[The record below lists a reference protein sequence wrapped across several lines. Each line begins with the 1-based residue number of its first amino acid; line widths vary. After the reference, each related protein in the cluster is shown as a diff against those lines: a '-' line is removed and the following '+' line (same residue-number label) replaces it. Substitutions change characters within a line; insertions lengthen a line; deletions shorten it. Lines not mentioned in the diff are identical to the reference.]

1 MVSEYKFNIFLL
13 TLPVYLNKNMTE
25 ELNLVKD
32 LAIIL
37 ISAGLFTIIS
47 KALKQP
53 LILGYIV
60 AGFIVGPH
68 LGLFGISSAESVDQ
82 WSEIGII
89 FLLFALGLEFSFK
102 KLLKVGSSALITA
115 GCVCVGMFVLGNVVG
130 HAMGWSSMEAI
141 FLGGLMSM
149 SSTTI
154 IIKAYTD
161 LGLKN
166 KTYSTLVFGTL
177 VVEDLIAV
185 VLMVLLTTIATAN
198 QFSGSEMLMGLA
210 KLLFF
215 LILWFLVGIYVIP
228 SFLKWARK
236 FLNDEIL
243 LLVAIGLCFGMV
255 TLASFAGFSSAL
267 GAFVMGSILS
277 ETLEGEHISKL
288 VVNIKDL
295 FGAIFFVSV
304 GMMVDPK
311 VIAEHWLPVL
321 VLTLV
326 TVFGM
331 TLFGTMGAL
340 VSGRGLNTAVHTGF
354 SLAQLGEFS
363 FIIAGLGVSLGVMR
377 GFIYPV
383 IIAVSVITT
392 FTTPYMIK
400 AATPVCE
407 FLYKKLPVKWLAKL
421 DPTPDSGKASAEEQS
436 EWKSLLKGYGLRV
449 VLYSVILLAI
459 FLGSKLYLDKVM
471 VRILPD
477 AAAGLRNGICLAI
490 TLAVMSPFLYGL
502 AVNGSDIKK
511 SAVHLMKEKDSNKWP
526 ILFLVFL
533 RIFIAIAFVI
543 AAVLM
548 HYSLSYWS
556 ILLIVLAGVAF
567 FMIARRSV
575 HQFTGLEERF
585 ITNLNQKEEYERRRT
600 PIASGVRTKM
610 KGHDV
615 AAENVIISPNS
626 EYAGKQLKN
635 IPFRQKYGINIAK
648 VIRGSRRIL
657 VPSPDEYIY
666 PYDEVLAIGTQEEV
680 KRFVEDMAAENL
692 AANVSYE
699 TDDFV
704 LDLFELQ
711 QGCYLDGKVLRDTN
725 MRQKGCMVVGVERD
739 GMSLMSPKPDFRFQA
754 GDFVWL
760 AGERVECEKMIL
772 ANGNPTA

>member
-1 MVSEYKFNIFLL
+1 MS
-13 TLPVYLNKNMTE
+13 E

-32 LAIIL
+32 LALIL
-37 ISAGLFTIIS
+37 IAAGLFTIIS

-68 LGLFGISSAESVDQ
+68 LGLFGITSVESVEQ

-115 GCVCVGMFVLGNVVG
+115 GCVCVGMFVTGNIVG
-130 HAMGWSSMEAI
+130 HALGWTHMEGI

-154 IIKAYTD
+154 IIKAFTD

-166 KTYSTLVFGTL
+166 KSYATLVFGTL

-198 QFSGSEMLMGLA
+198 QFAGGEMLMGLA

-215 LILWFLVGIYVIP
+215 LILWFLVGIYAIP

-236 FLNDEIL
+236 YLNDEIL

-255 TLASFAGFSSAL
+255 SLASYAGFSSAL

-277 ETLEGEHISKL
+277 ETIEGEHIGKL
-288 VVNIKDL
+288 VANIKDL

-304 GMMVDPK
+304 GMLVDPA
-311 VIAEHWLPVL
+311 VIAAHWLPIL
-321 VLTLV
+321 ILTVV
-326 TVFGM
+326 TIIGM
-331 TLFGTMGAL
+331 TIFGSLGAL

-400 AATPVCE
+400 AATPVCN
-407 FLYKKLPVKWLAKL
+407 FLYKKLPVKLLAKL
-421 DPTPDSGKASAEEQS
+421 DPTPDSGRTSAMEQS
-436 EWKSLLKGYGLRV
+436 LWKSLLRSYFLRV
-449 VLYSVILLAI
+449 LLYSVILLAI
-459 FLGSKLYLDKVM
+459 FLGSKLYLDKLLVQL
-471 VRILPD
+471 LPD
-477 AAAGLRNGICLAI
+477 AADALRNAVS
-490 TLAVMSPFLYGL
+490 LAVTLVLMAPFLYGL
-502 AVNGSDIKK
+502 AVNGHDIKHA
-511 SAVHLMKEKDSNKWP
+511 AVQLMKEKDSNKWP
-526 ILFLVFL
+526 VLALVFL

-543 AAVLM
+543 AAFLL
-548 HYSLSYWS
+548 HYQLSYWS
-556 ILLIVLAGVAF
+556 LLLIVLAGIAF
-567 FMIARRSV
+567 FIVARRSV
-575 HQFTGLEERF
+575 HQFNGLEERF
-585 ITNLNQKEEYERRRT
+585 ITNLNQKEEYERMRT
-600 PIASGVRTKM
+600 PIASGVRSKM

-615 AAENVIISPNS
+615 AAENVTISPNS
-626 EYAGKQLKN
+626 EYVGKKLKD

-648 VIRGSRRIL
+648 VIRGSKRIL
-657 VPSPDEYIY
+657 IPSPEEFIY
-666 PYDEVLAIGTQEEV
+666 PYDEVLAIGTNEEV
-680 KRFVEDMAAENL
+680 KHFVEEMNAEDDQRI
-692 AANVSYE
+692 SYE

-704 LDLFELQ
+704 LDAFELQ
-711 QGCYLDGKVLRDTN
+711 KGCYLDGKKLKDTN
-725 MRQKGCMVVGVERD
+725 MRQHGCMVVGVERN
-739 GMSLMSPKPDFRFQA
+739 GLSLMSPKPDFVFEA

-760 AGERVECEKMIL
+760 AGERVECEKMVL
-772 ANGNPTA
+772 VNGNPET

>member
-1 MVSEYKFNIFLL
+1 MS
-13 TLPVYLNKNMTE
+13 E

-32 LAIIL
+32 LALIL
-37 ISAGLFTIIS
+37 IAAGLFTIIS

-68 LGLFGISSAESVDQ
+68 LGLFGITSVESVEQ

-115 GCVCVGMFVLGNVVG
+115 GCVCVGMFVTGNIVG
-130 HAMGWSSMEAI
+130 HALGWTHMEGI

-154 IIKAYTD
+154 IIKAFTD

-166 KTYSTLVFGTL
+166 KSYATLVFGTL

-198 QFSGSEMLMGLA
+198 QFAGGEMLMGLA

-236 FLNDEIL
+236 YLNDEIL

-255 TLASFAGFSSAL
+255 SLASYAGFSSAL

-277 ETLEGEHISKL
+277 ETIEGEHIGKL
-288 VVNIKDL
+288 VANIKDL

-304 GMMVDPK
+304 GMLVDPA
-311 VIAEHWLPVL
+311 VIAAHWLPIL
-321 VLTLV
+321 ILTVV
-326 TVFGM
+326 TIIGM
-331 TLFGTMGAL
+331 TIFGSLGAL

-400 AATPVCE
+400 AATPVCN
-407 FLYKKLPVKWLAKL
+407 FLYKKMPVKLLAKL
-421 DPTPDSGKASAEEQS
+421 DPTPDSGRTSAMEQS
-436 EWKSLLKGYGLRV
+436 LWKSLLRSYFLRV
-449 VLYSVILLAI
+449 LLYSVILLAI
-459 FLGSKLYLDKVM
+459 FLGSKLYLDKLLVQL
-471 VRILPD
+471 LPD
-477 AAAGLRNGICLAI
+477 AADALRNAVS
-490 TLAVMSPFLYGL
+490 LAVTLVLMAPFLYGL
-502 AVNGSDIKK
+502 AVNGHDIKHA
-511 SAVHLMKEKDSNKWP
+511 AVQLMKEKDSNKWP
-526 ILFLVFL
+526 VLALVFL

-543 AAVLM
+543 AAFLL
-548 HYSLSYWS
+548 HYQLSYWS
-556 ILLIVLAGVAF
+556 LLLIVLAGIAF
-567 FMIARRSV
+567 FIVARRSV
-575 HQFTGLEERF
+575 HQFNGLEERF
-585 ITNLNQKEEYERRRT
+585 ITNLNQKEEYERMRT
-600 PIASGVRTKM
+600 PIASGVRSKM

-615 AAENVIISPNS
+615 AAESVTISPNS
-626 EYAGKQLKN
+626 EYAGKKLKD

-648 VIRGSRRIL
+648 VIRGSKRIL
-657 VPSPDEYIY
+657 IPSPEEFIY
-666 PYDEVLAIGTQEEV
+666 PYDEVLAIGTNEEV
-680 KRFVEDMAAENL
+680 KHFVEEMNAEDDQRI
-692 AANVSYE
+692 SYE

-704 LDLFELQ
+704 LDAFELQ
-711 QGCYLDGKVLRDTN
+711 KGCYLDGKKLKDTN
-725 MRQKGCMVVGVERD
+725 MRQHGCMVVGVERN
-739 GMSLMSPKPDFRFQA
+739 GLSLMSPKPDFVFEA

-760 AGERVECEKMIL
+760 AGERVECEKMVL
-772 ANGNPTA
+772 VNGNPEA

>member
-1 MVSEYKFNIFLL
+1 MS
-13 TLPVYLNKNMTE
+13 E

-32 LAIIL
+32 LALIL
-37 ISAGLFTIIS
+37 ISAGIFTIIS

-53 LILGYIV
+53 LILGYII

-68 LGLFGISSAESVDQ
+68 LGLFGITSKESVEQ

-89 FLLFALGLEFSFK
+89 FLLFALGLEFSFR

-115 GCVCVGMFVLGNVVG
+115 ACVCVGMFFTGNVVG
-130 HAMGWSSMEAI
+130 HAMGWNSMEAI

-154 IIKAYTD
+154 IIKAYSD

-166 KTYSTLVFGTL
+166 KAYSTLVFGTL

-198 QFSGSEMLMGLA
+198 QFAGGEMLLGLA

-228 SFLKWARK
+228 TFLRWARK
-236 FLNDEIL
+236 YLNDEIL

-255 TLASFAGFSSAL
+255 SVATYAGFSSAL
-267 GAFVMGSILS
+267 GAFVMGSILA
-277 ETLEGEHISKL
+277 ETIEGEHITKL
-288 VVNIKDL
+288 VGSIKDL

-304 GMMVDPK
+304 GMMVDPQ
-311 VIAEHWLPVL
+311 VIAAHWLPIL
-321 VLTLV
+321 ILTLV
-326 TVFGM
+326 TITGM
-331 TLFGTMGAL
+331 TIFGSLGAL

-400 AATPVCE
+400 AATPVCN
-407 FLYKKLPVKWLAKL
+407 FLYKKLPVRLLAKL
-421 DPTPDSGKASAEEQS
+421 DPSPDAGKASVEEQN
-436 EWKSLLKGYGLRV
+436 EWRTLLRNYALRV
-449 VLYSVILLAI
+449 LVYSVILTAI
-459 FLGSKLYLDKVM
+459 FLGSKFYLDPLLT
-471 VRILPD
+471 RIFPD
-477 AAAGLRNGICLAI
+477 WSPALHNAVALGI
-490 TLAVMSPFLYGL
+490 TLLVMAPFVYGL
-502 AVNGSDIKK
+502 AVNGHVIKQ
-511 SAVHLMKEKDSNKWP
+511 SALHLLHDKEGNKWP
-526 ILFLVFL
+526 ILALVFL

-556 ILLIVLAGVAF
+556 LLLIVLAGVAF
-567 FMIARRSV
+567 FIVARRSV
-575 HQFTGLEERF
+575 HQFTVLESHF
-585 ITNLNQKEEYERRRT
+585 ITNLNQKEEYERMRS
-600 PIASGVRTKM
+600 PIATGVRSKM

-615 AAENVIISPNS
+615 AAENVIIPPESP
-626 EYAGKQLKN
+626 YAGKQLKN
-635 IPFRQKYGINIAK
+635 IPIRQKYGVNIAK
-648 VIRGSRRIL
+648 VVRGSRRIL
-657 VPSPDEYIY
+657 VPSPEEYIY
-666 PYDEVLAIGTQEEV
+666 PYDEVLAIGTRDEV
-680 KRFVEDMAAENL
+680 KRFVEDMS
-692 AANVSYE
+692 NVE
-699 TDDFV
+699 TTSASLEPDDFV
-704 LDLFELQ
+704 LDAFELQ

-725 MRQKGCMVVGVERD
+725 MRQHGCMVVGIERD
-739 GMSLMSPKPDFRFQA
+739 GQSLMSPKPDFQFRA

-760 AGERVECEKMIL
+760 AGERVECEKMVL
-772 ANGNPTA
+772 ANGNPEA

>member
-1 MVSEYKFNIFLL
+1 MS
-13 TLPVYLNKNMTE
+13 E

-32 LAIIL
+32 LALIL
-37 ISAGLFTIIS
+37 IAAGLFTIIS

-68 LGLFGISSAESVDQ
+68 LGLFGITSVESVEQ

-115 GCVCVGMFVLGNVVG
+115 GCVCVGMFVTGNIVG
-130 HAMGWSSMEAI
+130 HALGWTHMEGI

-154 IIKAYTD
+154 IIKAFTD

-166 KTYSTLVFGTL
+166 KSYATLVFGTL

-198 QFSGSEMLMGLA
+198 QFAGGEMLMGLA

-236 FLNDEIL
+236 YLNDEIL

-255 TLASFAGFSSAL
+255 SLASYAGFSSAL

-277 ETLEGEHISKL
+277 ETIEGEHIGKL
-288 VVNIKDL
+288 VANIKDL

-304 GMMVDPK
+304 GMLVDPA
-311 VIAEHWLPVL
+311 VIAAHWLPIL
-321 VLTLV
+321 ILTVV
-326 TVFGM
+326 TIIGM
-331 TLFGTMGAL
+331 TIFGSLGAL

-400 AATPVCE
+400 AATPVCN
-407 FLYKKLPVKWLAKL
+407 FLYKKLPVKLLAKL
-421 DPTPDSGKASAEEQS
+421 DPTPDSGRTSAMEQS
-436 EWKSLLKGYGLRV
+436 LWKSLLRSYFLRV
-449 VLYSVILLAI
+449 LLYSVILLAI
-459 FLGSKLYLDKVM
+459 FLGSKLYLDKLLVQL
-471 VRILPD
+471 LPD
-477 AAAGLRNGICLAI
+477 AADALRNAVS
-490 TLAVMSPFLYGL
+490 LAVTLVLMAPFLYGL
-502 AVNGSDIKK
+502 AVNGHDIKHA
-511 SAVHLMKEKDSNKWP
+511 AVQLMKEKDSNKWP
-526 ILFLVFL
+526 VLALVFL

-543 AAVLM
+543 AAFLL
-548 HYSLSYWS
+548 HYQLSYWS
-556 ILLIVLAGVAF
+556 LLLIVLAGIAF
-567 FMIARRSV
+567 FIVARRSV
-575 HQFTGLEERF
+575 HQFNGLEERF
-585 ITNLNQKEEYERRRT
+585 ITNLNQKEEYERMRT
-600 PIASGVRTKM
+600 PIASGVRSKM

-615 AAENVIISPNS
+615 AAESHPH
-626 EYAGKQLKN
+626 
-635 IPFRQKYGINIAK
+635 
-648 VIRGSRRIL
+648 
-657 VPSPDEYIY
+657 
-666 PYDEVLAIGTQEEV
+666 
-680 KRFVEDMAAENL
+680 AA
-692 AANVSYE
+692 
-699 TDDFV
+699 
-704 LDLFELQ
+704 
-711 QGCYLDGKVLRDTN
+711 
-725 MRQKGCMVVGVERD
+725 
-739 GMSLMSPKPDFRFQA
+739 
-754 GDFVWL
+754 
-760 AGERVECEKMIL
+760 
-772 ANGNPTA
+772 

>member
-1 MVSEYKFNIFLL
+1 MA
-13 TLPVYLNKNMTE
+13 E

-32 LAIIL
+32 LALIL
-37 ISAGLFTIIS
+37 IAAGIFTIIS

-68 LGLFGISSAESVDQ
+68 LGLFGISSTESVEQ

-115 GCVCVGMFVLGNVVG
+115 GCVCAGMFVTGNIVG
-130 HAMGWSSMEAI
+130 HALGWSSMEAI

-154 IIKAYTD
+154 IIKAFTD

-166 KTYSTLVFGTL
+166 KAYATLVFGTL

-185 VLMVLLTTIATAN
+185 VMMVLLTTIATAN
-198 QFSGSEMLMGLA
+198 RFAGGEMLLGLA

-228 SFLKWARK
+228 SFLRWARK
-236 FLNDEIL
+236 YLNDEIL

-255 TLASFAGFSSAL
+255 SLASYAGFSSAL

-277 ETLEGEHISKL
+277 ETIEGEHISKL

-304 GMMVDPK
+304 GMMVDPA
-311 VIAEHWLPVL
+311 VIGAHWLPIL
-321 VLTLV
+321 ILTVV
-326 TVFGM
+326 TIVGM
-331 TLFGTMGAL
+331 TIFGSLGAL
-340 VSGRGLNTAVHTGF
+340 ISGRGLNTAVHTGF

-400 AATPVCE
+400 AATPVCN
-407 FLYKKLPVKWLAKL
+407 FLYKKLPVKLLAKL
-421 DPTPDSGKASAEEQS
+421 DPSPDSARTSVEEQS
-436 EWKSLLKGYGLRV
+436 EWKALLKSYTLRV
-449 VLYSVILLAI
+449 LLYSVILLAI
-459 FLGSKLYLDKVM
+459 FMGSKLYLDKLL
-471 VRILPD
+471 VRLLPE
-477 AAAGLRNGICLAI
+477 ATTALRNALS
-490 TLAVMSPFLYGL
+490 LAVTLLVMAPFLYGL
-502 AVNGSDIKK
+502 AVNGKDIKHT
-511 SAVHLMKEKDSNKWP
+511 AVQLMNQKNSNKWP

-543 AAVLM
+543 ATILL
-548 HYSLSYWS
+548 HYKLSYWS
-556 ILLIVLAGVAF
+556 LLLIVLAGIVF
-567 FMIARRSV
+567 LVLARRSV
-575 HQFTGLEERF
+575 HQFNGLEERF
-585 ITNLNQKEEYERRRT
+585 ITNLNQKEEYERMRT
-600 PIASGVRTKM
+600 PFASGLRAKM

-615 AAENVIISPNS
+615 AAENVVISPNS

-635 IPFRQKYGINIAK
+635 IPFRQKYGINVAK
-648 VIRGSRRIL
+648 VVRGSRRIL
-657 VPSPDEYIY
+657 IPSPEEYIY
-666 PYDEVLAIGTQEEV
+666 PYDEVLAIGTREEV
-680 KRFVEDMAAENL
+680 KRFVEEMTAEQERP
-692 AANVSYE
+692 VSYE
-699 TDDFV
+699 PDDFV
-704 LDLFELQ
+704 LDAFELQ
-711 QGCYLDGKVLRDTN
+711 KGCYLDGKVLRDTN
-725 MRQKGCMVVGVERD
+725 MRQHGCMVVGVERE
-739 GMSLMSPKPDFRFQA
+739 GQSLMSPKPDFRFRA

-760 AGERVECEKMIL
+760 AGERVECEKMVL
-772 ANGNPTA
+772 VNGNPDA

>member
-1 MVSEYKFNIFLL
+1 MS
-13 TLPVYLNKNMTE
+13 E

-32 LAIIL
+32 LAIML
-37 ISAGLFTIIS
+37 IAAGLFTIIS

-68 LGLFGISSAESVDQ
+68 LGLFGISSKESVEQ

-115 GCVCVGMFVLGNVVG
+115 GCVCVGMFVTGNIVG
-130 HAMGWSSMEAI
+130 HALGWSTMEAI

-154 IIKAYTD
+154 IIKAFTD

-166 KTYSTLVFGTL
+166 KAYSTLVFGTL

-198 QFSGSEMLMGLA
+198 QFAGGEMLMGLA

-236 FLNDEIL
+236 YLTDEIL

-255 TLASFAGFSSAL
+255 SLASFAGFSSAL

-277 ETLEGEHISKL
+277 ETIEGEHISKL
-288 VVNIKDL
+288 VVSIKDL

-304 GMMVDPK
+304 GMLVDPQ
-311 VIAEHWLPVL
+311 VIAAHWLPIL
-321 VLTLV
+321 ILTLV
-326 TVFGM
+326 TMLGM
-331 TLFGTMGAL
+331 TIFGSLGAL
-340 VSGRGLNTAVHTGF
+340 VAGRGLNTAVHTGF

-363 FIIAGLGVSLGVMR
+363 FIIAGLGVTLGVMR
-377 GFIYPV
+377 EFIYPV

-400 AATPVCE
+400 AATPFCNM
-407 FLYKKLPVKWLAKL
+407 LYKKLPVKLLARL
-421 DPTPDSGKASAEEQS
+421 DPSPDTSTKSSAEEQS
-436 EWKSLLKGYGLRV
+436 EWKRLLRSYGLRV
-449 VLYSVILLAI
+449 LLYSVILTAI
-459 FLGSKLYLDKVM
+459 FLASRLYFDKVLL
-471 VRILPD
+471 RLLPEAAD
-477 AAAGLRNGICLAI
+477 ALRNGVSLGV
-490 TLAVMSPFLYGL
+490 TLLLMAPFLYGL
-502 AVNGSDIKK
+502 AVNGSDIKR

-526 ILFLVFL
+526 VLALVFL
-533 RIFIAIAFVI
+533 RIFAAIAFVI
-543 AAVLM
+543 AAVLT

-556 ILLIVLAGVAF
+556 LLLIVLAGVAF
-567 FMIARRSV
+567 FIVARRSV
-575 HQFTGLEERF
+575 HQFTALEERF
-585 ITNLNQKEEYERRRT
+585 ITNLNQKEEFERRRT
-600 PIASGVRTKM
+600 PIASGVRAKM

-615 AAENVIISPNS
+615 AAENVVISPNS
-626 EYAGKQLKN
+626 EYAGRQLKN
-635 IPFRQKYGINIAK
+635 IPFRQKYGVNIAK
-648 VIRGSRRIL
+648 VTRGSRRIL
-657 VPSPDEYIY
+657 IPSPEEYIY
-666 PYDEVLAIGTQEEV
+666 PYDEILAIGTREEV
-680 KRFVEDMAAENL
+680 QRFVEEMTAENL
-692 AANVSYE
+692 QNSLSYE

-704 LDLFELQ
+704 LDSFELQ
-711 QGCYLDGKVLRDTN
+711 IGCYLDGKMLRDTD
-725 MRQKGCMVVGVERD
+725 MRKKGCMVVGVERD
-739 GMSLMSPKPDFRFQA
+739 GISLMSPKPDFVFQA

-760 AGERVECEKMIL
+760 AGERVECEKMVHV
-772 ANGNPTA
+772 NGYQGD

>member
-1 MVSEYKFNIFLL
+1 MS
-13 TLPVYLNKNMTE
+13 E

-32 LAIIL
+32 LALIL
-37 ISAGLFTIIS
+37 IAAGIFTIIS

-68 LGLFGISSAESVDQ
+68 LGLFGITSAESVEQ

-115 GCVCVGMFVLGNVVG
+115 GCVCVGMFVTGNVVG
-130 HAMGWSSMEAI
+130 HALGWSAMEGI

-154 IIKAYTD
+154 IIKAFTD

-166 KTYSTLVFGTL
+166 KTYATLVFGTL

-198 QFSGSEMLMGLA
+198 QFAGGEMLMGLA

-236 FLNDEIL
+236 YLNDEIL

-255 TLASFAGFSSAL
+255 SLAVYAGFSAAL

-304 GMMVDPK
+304 GMMVDPA
-311 VIAEHWLPVL
+311 VIAAHWLPIL
-321 VLTLV
+321 ILTLV
-326 TVFGM
+326 TIIGM
-331 TLFGTMGAL
+331 TIFGSLGAL

-400 AATPVCE
+400 AATPVCN
-407 FLYKKLPVKWLAKL
+407 FLYKKLPVGILAKL
-421 DPTPDSGKASAEEQS
+421 DPSPDSGHASAEEQN
-436 EWKSLLKGYGLRV
+436 EWKELLKNYFLRV
-449 VLYSVILLAI
+449 LLYSVILLAI
-459 FLGSKLYLDKVM
+459 FLGSKLYLDKLLVKL
-471 VRILPD
+471 LPD
-477 AAAGLRNGICLAI
+477 LSEAWRSAISLAT
-490 TLAVMSPFLYGL
+490 TLVVMAPFLYGL
-502 AVNGSDIKK
+502 AVNGHNIKHT
-511 SAVHLMKEKDSNKWP
+511 AVQLLKKKDSNKWP
-526 ILFLVFL
+526 ILALVFL

-543 AAVLM
+543 ATLLL
-548 HYSLSYWS
+548 HYKLSYWS
-556 ILLIVLAGVAF
+556 LLLIVLAGVAF
-567 FMIARRSV
+567 FILARRSV

-585 ITNLNQKEEYERRRT
+585 ITNLNQKEEYERMRT
-600 PIASGVRTKM
+600 PIASGVRSKM

-615 AAENVIISPNS
+615 AAENVIISPDS
-626 EYAGKQLKN
+626 PYAGKKLKD
-635 IPFRQKYGINIAK
+635 IPIRQQYGVNIAK
-648 VIRGSRRIL
+648 VVRGSRRIL
-657 VPSPDEYIY
+657 VPSPEEYIY
-666 PYDEVLAIGTQEEV
+666 PYDEVLAIGTTNEV
-680 KRFVEDMAAENL
+680 RHFVEDMNAVQERP
-692 AANVSYE
+692 VSHE
-699 TDDFV
+699 PDDFV
-704 LDLFELQ
+704 LDAFELQ
-711 QGCYLDGKVLRDTN
+711 KGCYLDGKVLRDTN
-725 MRQKGCMVVGVERD
+725 MRQHGCMVVGVERD
-739 GMSLMSPKPDFRFQA
+739 GMSLMSPKPDFQFQA

-760 AGERVECEKMIL
+760 AGERIECEKMVL
-772 ANGNPTA
+772 VNGNTES

>member
-1 MVSEYKFNIFLL
+1 MS
-13 TLPVYLNKNMTE
+13 E

-32 LAIIL
+32 LAVIL

-68 LGLFGISSAESVDQ
+68 LGLFGISSTESVEQ

-115 GCVCVGMFVLGNVVG
+115 GCVCVGMFVTGNIVG
-130 HAMGWSSMEAI
+130 HAIGWSPMEAI

-149 SSTTI
+149 SSTTL

-198 QFSGSEMLMGLA
+198 QFAGGEMLMGLA

-228 SFLKWARK
+228 SFLRWARRY
-236 FLNDEIL
+236 LTDEIL

-277 ETLEGEHISKL
+277 ETIEGEHIGKL
-288 VVNIKDL
+288 VVSIKDL

-304 GMMVDPK
+304 GMMVDPQ

-321 VLTLV
+321 ILTLV
-326 TVFGM
+326 TIFGM
-331 TLFGTMGAL
+331 TVFGSLGAL
-340 VSGRGLNTAVHTGF
+340 VAGRGLNTAVHTGF

-400 AATPVCE
+400 AATPVCN
-407 FLYKKLPVKWLAKL
+407 FLYKKLPVKFLAKL
-421 DPTPDSGKASAEEQS
+421 DPSPDASAKASAEEQS
-436 EWKSLLKGYGLRV
+436 EWKRLLRSYGLRV
-449 VLYSVILLAI
+449 LLYSVILTAI
-459 FLGSKLYLDKVM
+459 FLGSKLYLDKLVTS
-471 VRILPD
+471 LFPTWS
-477 AAAGLRNGICLAI
+477 AALHNGV
-490 TLAVMSPFLYGL
+490 TLAVTLLVMAPFLYGL
-502 AVNGSDIKK
+502 AVNGSDIKR
-511 SAVHLMKEKDSNKWP
+511 SAIHLMKEKDSYKWP
-526 ILFLVFL
+526 ILSMVLL

-543 AAVLM
+543 AAVLV

-556 ILLIVLAGVAF
+556 LLLIVLAGLVF
-567 FMIARRSV
+567 FILARRSV

-600 PIASGVRTKM
+600 PIASGVRAKM
-610 KGHDV
+610 QGHDV

-626 EYAGKQLKN
+626 EYAGRQLKD

-648 VIRGSRRIL
+648 VVRGSRRIL
-657 VPSPDEYIY
+657 VPSPEEYIY
-666 PYDEVLAIGTQEEV
+666 PYDEVLAIGTREEV
-680 KRFVEDMAAENL
+680 KRFVEDMTAENL
-692 AANVSYE
+692 GSPDSYE

-704 LDLFELQ
+704 LDTFELQ
-711 QGCYLDGKVLRDTN
+711 KGCYLDGKVLRETN

-739 GMSLMSPKPDFRFQA
+739 GLSLMSPKPDFRFQA

-760 AGERVECEKMIL
+760 AGERVECEKLVL
-772 ANGNPTA
+772 ANGYQES

>member
-1 MVSEYKFNIFLL
+1 
-13 TLPVYLNKNMTE
+13 MTE

-37 ISAGLFTIIS
+37 IAAGLFTIIS

-53 LILGYIV
+53 LILGYII

-68 LGLFGISSAESVDQ
+68 LGLFGISSKESVEQ

-115 GCVCVGMFVLGNVVG
+115 GCVCVGMFVTGNIVG
-130 HAMGWSSMEAI
+130 HALGWSSMESI

-166 KTYSTLVFGTL
+166 KAYSTLVFGTL

-198 QFSGSEMLMGLA
+198 QFAGGEMLMGLA

-215 LILWFLVGIYVIP
+215 LILWFLVGIYIIP

-236 FLNDEIL
+236 YLTDEIL

-277 ETLEGEHISKL
+277 ETIEGEHISKL
-288 VVNIKDL
+288 VVSIKDL

-304 GMMVDPK
+304 GMMVDPQ
-311 VIAEHWLPVL
+311 VIAQHWLPIL
-321 VLTLV
+321 ILTIV
-326 TVFGM
+326 TVIGM
-331 TLFGTMGAL
+331 TLFGSLGAL
-340 VSGRGLNTAVHTGF
+340 VAGRGLNTAVHTGF

-400 AATPVCE
+400 AATPVCN
-407 FLYKKLPVKWLAKL
+407 FLYKKLPVKLLAKL
-421 DPTPDSGKASAEEQS
+421 DPSPDASAKASEAEQS
-436 EWKSLLKGYGLRV
+436 AWRHLLKRYALRV
-449 VLYSVILLAI
+449 LLYGVILIAI
-459 FLGSKLYLDKVM
+459 FLGSRLYLDKLLSGL
-471 VRILPD
+471 LPD
-477 AAAGLRNGICLAI
+477 ASAGLRNAI
-490 TLAVMSPFLYGL
+490 NLAVTLLLMSPFLYGL
-502 AVNGSDIKK
+502 AVNGGDIKH
-511 SAVHLMKEKDSNKWP
+511 SAVQLMKEKDSNKWP
-526 ILFLVFL
+526 VLALIFL
-533 RIFIAIAFVI
+533 RIFAAIAFVI
-543 AAVLM
+543 ATVLM

-556 ILLIVLAGVAF
+556 LLLIVLAGVAF
-567 FMIARRSV
+567 FILARRSV

-585 ITNLNQKEEYERRRT
+585 ITNLNQKEEYERKRA
-600 PIASGVRTKM
+600 PIAAGVRAKM

-626 EYAGKQLKN
+626 EYAGRQLKN

-657 VPSPDEYIY
+657 VPSPEEYIY
-666 PYDEVLAIGTQEEV
+666 PYDEVLAIGTKEEV
-680 KRFVEDMAAENL
+680 KRFVEDMTAEALSNP
-692 AANVSYE
+692 VSYE

-704 LDLFELQ
+704 LDSFELQ
-711 QGCYLDGKVLRDTN
+711 KGCYLDGKVLRETN

-739 GMSLMSPKPDFRFQA
+739 GLSLMSPKPDFRFQA

-760 AGERVECEKMIL
+760 AGERVECEKMVL
-772 ANGNPTA
+772 VNGYQET

>member
-1 MVSEYKFNIFLL
+1 MS
-13 TLPVYLNKNMTE
+13 E

-68 LGLFGISSAESVDQ
+68 LGLFGISSTESVEQ

-115 GCVCVGMFVLGNVVG
+115 GCVCVGMFVTGNIVG
-130 HAMGWSSMEAI
+130 HAMGWSSMEGI

-154 IIKAYTD
+154 IIKAFTD

-166 KTYSTLVFGTL
+166 KAYATLVFGTL

-198 QFSGSEMLMGLA
+198 QFAGGEMLMGLA

-236 FLNDEIL
+236 YLNDEIL

-255 TLASFAGFSSAL
+255 SLAVYAGFSAAL

-277 ETLEGEHISKL
+277 ETMEGEHIGKL
-288 VVNIKDL
+288 VGSIKDL

-304 GMMVDPK
+304 GMLVDPA
-311 VIAEHWLPVL
+311 VIAAHWLPIL
-321 VLTLV
+321 ILTLV
-326 TVFGM
+326 TIVGMTVFGS
-331 TLFGTMGAL
+331 MGAL

-400 AATPVCE
+400 AATPVCN
-407 FLYKKLPVKWLAKL
+407 FLYKKLPVKLLAKL
-421 DPTPDSGKASAEEQS
+421 DPSPDTGRTSAQEQS
-436 EWKSLLKGYGLRV
+436 EWKSLLKNYFLRV
-449 VLYSVILLAI
+449 LLYSVILLAI
-459 FLGSKLYLDKVM
+459 FLGSRLYLDKLLVKL
-471 VRILPD
+471 LPD
-477 AAAGLRNGICLAI
+477 ATPGLRNALALAI
-490 TLAVMSPFLYGL
+490 TLLVMAPFLYGL
-502 AVNGSDIKK
+502 AVNGHDIKH
-511 SAVHLMKEKDSNKWP
+511 SAVLLMKEKDANKWP
-526 ILFLVFL
+526 VLFLVFL

-543 AAVLM
+543 AAILV

-556 ILLIVLAGVAF
+556 LLLIVLAGVAF
-567 FMIARRSV
+567 FILARRSV

-585 ITNLNQKEEYERRRT
+585 ITNLNQKEEYERMRT
-600 PIASGVRTKM
+600 PIASGVRSKM

-615 AAENVIISPNS
+615 AAENVIIPPESP
-626 EYAGKQLKN
+626 YAGKQLKN
-635 IPFRQKYGINIAK
+635 IPIRQKYGVNIAK
-648 VIRGSRRIL
+648 VVRGTRRIL
-657 VPSPDEYIY
+657 VPSPEEYLY
-666 PYDEVLAIGTQEEV
+666 PYDEVLAIGTRDEV
-680 KRFVEDMAAENL
+680 RHFVEDMQAEQEHPAA
-692 AANVSYE
+692 YE
-699 TDDFV
+699 ADDFV
-704 LDLFELQ
+704 LDAFELQ
-711 QGCYLDGKVLRDTN
+711 KGCYLDGKILKDTN
-725 MRQKGCMVVGVERD
+725 MRQHGCMVVGIERD
-739 GMSLMSPKPDFRFQA
+739 GMSLMSPKPDFQFRA

-760 AGERVECEKMIL
+760 AGERVECEKMVL
-772 ANGNPTA
+772 VNGNPAA

>member
-1 MVSEYKFNIFLL
+1 
-13 TLPVYLNKNMTE
+13 MTE

-37 ISAGLFTIIS
+37 IAAGLFTIIS

-53 LILGYIV
+53 LILGYII

-68 LGLFGISSAESVDQ
+68 LGLFGISSKESVEQ

-115 GCVCVGMFVLGNVVG
+115 GCVCVGMFVTGNIVG
-130 HAMGWSSMEAI
+130 HALGWSSMESI

-166 KTYSTLVFGTL
+166 KAYSTLVFGTL

-198 QFSGSEMLMGLA
+198 QFAGGEMLMGLA

-236 FLNDEIL
+236 YLTDEIL

-277 ETLEGEHISKL
+277 ETIEGEHISKL
-288 VVNIKDL
+288 VVSIKDL

-304 GMMVDPK
+304 GMMVDPQ
-311 VIAEHWLPVL
+311 VIAQHWLPIL
-321 VLTLV
+321 ILTIV
-326 TVFGM
+326 TVIGM
-331 TLFGTMGAL
+331 TLFGSLGAL
-340 VSGRGLNTAVHTGF
+340 VAGRGLNTAVHTGF

-400 AATPVCE
+400 AATPVCN
-407 FLYKKLPVKWLAKL
+407 FLYKKLPVKLLAKL
-421 DPTPDSGKASAEEQS
+421 DPSPDASAKASEAEQS
-436 EWKSLLKGYGLRV
+436 EWRHLLKSYGLRV
-449 VLYSVILLAI
+449 LLYSVILIAI
-459 FLGSKLYLDKVM
+459 FLGSRLYLDKLLSGL
-471 VRILPD
+471 LPD
-477 AAAGLRNGICLAI
+477 ATAGLRNAINLAV
-490 TLAVMSPFLYGL
+490 TLLVMSPFLYGL
-502 AVNGSDIKK
+502 AVNGGDIKR
-511 SAVHLMKEKDSNKWP
+511 SAVQLMKEKDSNKWP
-526 ILFLVFL
+526 VLALVFL
-533 RIFIAIAFVI
+533 RIFAAIAFVI
-543 AAVLM
+543 ATVLM

-556 ILLIVLAGVAF
+556 LLLIVLAGVAF
-567 FMIARRSV
+567 FILARRSV

-585 ITNLNQKEEYERRRT
+585 ITNLNQKEEYERKRA
-600 PIASGVRTKM
+600 PIAAGVRAKM

-626 EYAGKQLKN
+626 EYAGRQLKN

-657 VPSPDEYIY
+657 VPSPEEYIY
-666 PYDEVLAIGTQEEV
+666 PYDEVLAIGTKEEV
-680 KRFVEDMAAENL
+680 KRFVEDMTAEALSNP
-692 AANVSYE
+692 VSYE

-704 LDLFELQ
+704 LDSFELQ
-711 QGCYLDGKVLRDTN
+711 KGCYLDGKVLRETN

-739 GMSLMSPKPDFRFQA
+739 GLSLMSPKPDFRFQA

-760 AGERVECEKMIL
+760 AGERVECEKMVL
-772 ANGNPTA
+772 VNGYQEA

>member
-1 MVSEYKFNIFLL
+1 MS
-13 TLPVYLNKNMTE
+13 E

-32 LAIIL
+32 LALIL
-37 ISAGLFTIIS
+37 IAAGLFTIIS

-68 LGLFGISSAESVDQ
+68 LGLFGITSAESVEQ

-115 GCVCVGMFVLGNVVG
+115 GCVCVGMFVTGNIVG
-130 HAMGWSSMEAI
+130 HALGWTHMEGI

-154 IIKAYTD
+154 IIKAFTD

-166 KTYSTLVFGTL
+166 KSYATLVFGTL

-198 QFSGSEMLMGLA
+198 QFAGGEMLMGLA

-236 FLNDEIL
+236 YLNDEIL

-255 TLASFAGFSSAL
+255 SLAVYAGFSAAL

-277 ETLEGEHISKL
+277 ETIEGEHISKL

-304 GMMVDPK
+304 GMMVDPA
-311 VIAEHWLPVL
+311 VIAAHWLPIL
-321 VLTLV
+321 ILTIV
-326 TVFGM
+326 TVIGM
-331 TLFGTMGAL
+331 TIFGSLGAL

-400 AATPVCE
+400 AATPVCN
-407 FLYKKLPVKWLAKL
+407 FLYKKLPVKLLAKL
-421 DPTPDSGKASAEEQS
+421 DPTPDSGSTSAEEQS
-436 EWKSLLKGYGLRV
+436 LWKSLLQSYFLRV
-449 VLYSVILLAI
+449 LLYSVILLAI
-459 FLGSKLYLDKVM
+459 FLGSKLYLDKLLI
-471 VRILPD
+471 RLLPD
-477 AAAGLRNGICLAI
+477 GTDALRNAVS
-490 TLAVMSPFLYGL
+490 LAVTLVVMAPFLYGL
-502 AVNGSDIKK
+502 AVNGHDIKHA
-511 SAVHLMKEKDSNKWP
+511 AVQLMKEKDSNKWP
-526 ILFLVFL
+526 ILALVFL

-543 AAVLM
+543 ATILL
-548 HYSLSYWS
+548 HYQLSYWS
-556 ILLIVLAGVAF
+556 LLLIILAGVAF
-567 FMIARRSV
+567 FILARRSV
-575 HQFTGLEERF
+575 HQFNALESRF
-585 ITNLNQKEEYERRRT
+585 ITNLNQKEEYERMRT
-600 PIASGVRTKM
+600 PIASGVRSKM

-615 AAENVIISPNS
+615 AAESVTISPNS
-626 EYAGKQLKN
+626 EYAGKKLKD

-648 VIRGSRRIL
+648 VIRGSKRIL
-657 VPSPDEYIY
+657 IPSPEEHIY
-666 PYDEVLAIGTQEEV
+666 PYDEVLAIGTNEEV
-680 KRFVEDMAAENL
+680 KRFVEEMNAEDEQQRI
-692 AANVSYE
+692 SYE

-704 LDLFELQ
+704 LDAFELQ
-711 QGCYLDGKVLRDTN
+711 KGCYLDGKMLKDTN
-725 MRQKGCMVVGVERD
+725 MRQHGCMVVGVERN
-739 GMSLMSPKPDFRFQA
+739 GLSLMSPKPDFVFEA

-760 AGERVECEKMIL
+760 AGERVECEKMVL
-772 ANGNPTA
+772 VNGNPEA

>member
-1 MVSEYKFNIFLL
+1 MS
-13 TLPVYLNKNMTE
+13 E

-32 LAIIL
+32 LALIL
-37 ISAGLFTIIS
+37 IAAGLFTIIS

-68 LGLFGISSAESVDQ
+68 LGLFGITSVESVEQ

-115 GCVCVGMFVLGNVVG
+115 GCVCVGMFVTGNIVG
-130 HAMGWSSMEAI
+130 HALGWTHMEGI

-154 IIKAYTD
+154 IIKAFTD

-166 KTYSTLVFGTL
+166 KSYATLVFGTL

-198 QFSGSEMLMGLA
+198 QFAGGEMLMGLA

-236 FLNDEIL
+236 YLNDEIL

-255 TLASFAGFSSAL
+255 SLASYAGFSSAL

-277 ETLEGEHISKL
+277 ETIEGEHIGKL
-288 VVNIKDL
+288 VANIKDL

-304 GMMVDPK
+304 GMLVDPA
-311 VIAEHWLPVL
+311 VIAAHWLPIL
-321 VLTLV
+321 ILTVV
-326 TVFGM
+326 TIIGM
-331 TLFGTMGAL
+331 TIFGSLGAL

-400 AATPVCE
+400 AATPVCN
-407 FLYKKLPVKWLAKL
+407 FLYKKLPVKLLAKL
-421 DPTPDSGKASAEEQS
+421 DPTPDSGRTSAMEQS
-436 EWKSLLKGYGLRV
+436 LWKSLLRSYFLRV
-449 VLYSVILLAI
+449 LLYSVILLAI
-459 FLGSKLYLDKVM
+459 FLGSKLYLDKLLVQL
-471 VRILPD
+471 LPD
-477 AAAGLRNGICLAI
+477 AADALRNAVS
-490 TLAVMSPFLYGL
+490 LAVTLVLMAPFLYGL
-502 AVNGSDIKK
+502 AVNGHDIKHA
-511 SAVHLMKEKDSNKWP
+511 AVQLMKEKDSNKWP
-526 ILFLVFL
+526 VLALVFL

-543 AAVLM
+543 AAFLL
-548 HYSLSYWS
+548 HYQLSY
-556 ILLIVLAGVAF
+556 
-567 FMIARRSV
+567 
-575 HQFTGLEERF
+575 
-585 ITNLNQKEEYERRRT
+585 
-600 PIASGVRTKM
+600 
-610 KGHDV
+610 
-615 AAENVIISPNS
+615 
-626 EYAGKQLKN
+626 
-635 IPFRQKYGINIAK
+635 
-648 VIRGSRRIL
+648 
-657 VPSPDEYIY
+657 
-666 PYDEVLAIGTQEEV
+666 
-680 KRFVEDMAAENL
+680 
-692 AANVSYE
+692 
-699 TDDFV
+699 
-704 LDLFELQ
+704 
-711 QGCYLDGKVLRDTN
+711 
-725 MRQKGCMVVGVERD
+725 
-739 GMSLMSPKPDFRFQA
+739 
-754 GDFVWL
+754 
-760 AGERVECEKMIL
+760 
-772 ANGNPTA
+772 

>member
-1 MVSEYKFNIFLL
+1 MS
-13 TLPVYLNKNMTE
+13 E

-53 LILGYIV
+53 LILGYIL

-68 LGLFGISSAESVDQ
+68 LGLFGISSAESVEQ

-115 GCVCVGMFVLGNVVG
+115 GCVCVGMFVTGNIVG
-130 HAMGWSSMEAI
+130 HAMGWSSMEGI

-154 IIKAYTD
+154 IIKAFTD

-166 KTYSTLVFGTL
+166 KAYATLVFGTL

-198 QFSGSEMLMGLA
+198 QFAGGEMLMGLA

-236 FLNDEIL
+236 YLNDEIL

-255 TLASFAGFSSAL
+255 SLAVYAGFSAAL

-277 ETLEGEHISKL
+277 ETMEGEHIGKL
-288 VVNIKDL
+288 VGSIKDL

-304 GMMVDPK
+304 GMLVDPA
-311 VIAEHWLPVL
+311 VIAAHWLPIL
-321 VLTLV
+321 ILTLV
-326 TVFGM
+326 TIVGMTVFGSM
-331 TLFGTMGAL
+331 GTL

-377 GFIYPV
+377 DFIYPV

-400 AATPVCE
+400 AATPVCN
-407 FLYKKLPVKWLAKL
+407 FLYKKLPVKLLAKL
-421 DPTPDSGKASAEEQS
+421 DPSPDTGRVSAVEQS
-436 EWKSLLKGYGLRV
+436 QWKSLLKNYFLRV
-449 VLYSVILLAI
+449 LLYSVILLAI
-459 FLGSKLYLDKVM
+459 FLGSRLYLDKLLVKL
-471 VRILPD
+471 LPD
-477 AAAGLRNGICLAI
+477 ATAGLRSALA
-490 TLAVMSPFLYGL
+490 LAVTLLLMAPFLYGL
-502 AVNGSDIKK
+502 AVNGHDIKH
-511 SAVHLMKEKDSNKWP
+511 SAVLLMKEKDANKWP
-526 ILFLVFL
+526 VLFLVFL

-543 AAVLM
+543 AAILV

-556 ILLIVLAGVAF
+556 LLLIVLASVAF
-567 FMIARRSV
+567 FILARRSV

-585 ITNLNQKEEYERRRT
+585 ITNLNQKEEYERMRT
-600 PIASGVRTKM
+600 PIASGVRSKM

-615 AAENVIISPNS
+615 AAENVVIPPESP
-626 EYAGKQLKN
+626 YAGKQLKN
-635 IPFRQKYGINIAK
+635 IPIRQKYGVNIAK
-648 VIRGSRRIL
+648 VVRGSRRIL
-657 VPSPDEYIY
+657 VPSPEEYLY
-666 PYDEVLAIGTQEEV
+666 PYDEVLAIGTRDEV
-680 KRFVEDMAAENL
+680 RHFVEDMQAEQEHPAA
-692 AANVSYE
+692 YE
-699 TDDFV
+699 ADDFV
-704 LDLFELQ
+704 LDAFELQ
-711 QGCYLDGKVLRDTN
+711 KGCYLDGKILKDTN
-725 MRQKGCMVVGVERD
+725 MRQHGCMVVGIERD
-739 GMSLMSPKPDFRFQA
+739 GMSLMSPKPDFQFRA

-760 AGERVECEKMIL
+760 AGERVECEKMVL
-772 ANGNPTA
+772 VNGNPAA

>member
-1 MVSEYKFNIFLL
+1 MS
-13 TLPVYLNKNMTE
+13 E

-68 LGLFGISSAESVDQ
+68 LGLFGISSTESVEQ

-115 GCVCVGMFVLGNVVG
+115 GCVCVGMFVTGNIVG
-130 HAMGWSSMEAI
+130 HAMGWSSMEGI

-154 IIKAYTD
+154 IIKAFTD

-166 KTYSTLVFGTL
+166 KAYATLVFGTL

-198 QFSGSEMLMGLA
+198 QFAGGEMLMGLA

-236 FLNDEIL
+236 YLNDEIL

-255 TLASFAGFSSAL
+255 SLAVYAGFSAAL

-277 ETLEGEHISKL
+277 ETMEGEHIGKL
-288 VVNIKDL
+288 VGSIKDL

-304 GMMVDPK
+304 GMLVDPA
-311 VIAEHWLPVL
+311 VIAAHWLPIL
-321 VLTLV
+321 ILTLV
-326 TVFGM
+326 TIVGMTVFGS
-331 TLFGTMGAL
+331 MGAL

-377 GFIYPV
+377 GLIYPV

-400 AATPVCE
+400 AATPVCN
-407 FLYKKLPVKWLAKL
+407 FLYKKLPVKLLAKL
-421 DPTPDSGKASAEEQS
+421 DPSPDTGRTSAQEQS
-436 EWKSLLKGYGLRV
+436 EWKSLLKNYFLRV
-449 VLYSVILLAI
+449 LLYSVILLAI
-459 FLGSKLYLDKVM
+459 FLGSRLYLDKLLVKL
-471 VRILPD
+471 LPD
-477 AAAGLRNGICLAI
+477 ATPGLRNALALAI
-490 TLAVMSPFLYGL
+490 TLMVMAPFLYGL
-502 AVNGSDIKK
+502 AVNGHDIKH
-511 SAVHLMKEKDSNKWP
+511 SAVLLMKEKDANKWP
-526 ILFLVFL
+526 VLFLVFL

-543 AAVLM
+543 AAILV

-556 ILLIVLAGVAF
+556 LLLIVLAGVAF
-567 FMIARRSV
+567 FILARRSV

-585 ITNLNQKEEYERRRT
+585 ITNLNQKEEYERMRT
-600 PIASGVRTKM
+600 PIASGVRSKM

-615 AAENVIISPNS
+615 AAENVIIPPESP
-626 EYAGKQLKN
+626 YAGKQLKN
-635 IPFRQKYGINIAK
+635 IPIRQKYGVNIAK
-648 VIRGSRRIL
+648 VVRGSRRIL
-657 VPSPDEYIY
+657 VPSPEEYLY
-666 PYDEVLAIGTQEEV
+666 PYDEVLAIGTRDEV
-680 KRFVEDMAAENL
+680 RHFVEDMQAEQEHPAA
-692 AANVSYE
+692 YE
-699 TDDFV
+699 ADDFV
-704 LDLFELQ
+704 LDAFELQ
-711 QGCYLDGKVLRDTN
+711 KGCYLDGKILKDTN
-725 MRQKGCMVVGVERD
+725 MRQHGCMVVGIERD
-739 GMSLMSPKPDFRFQA
+739 GMSLMSPKPDFQFRA

-760 AGERVECEKMIL
+760 AGERVECEKMVL
-772 ANGNPTA
+772 VNGNPAA

>member
-1 MVSEYKFNIFLL
+1 MS
-13 TLPVYLNKNMTE
+13 E

-32 LAIIL
+32 LALIL
-37 ISAGLFTIIS
+37 IAAGIFTIIS

-68 LGLFGISSAESVDQ
+68 LGLFGITSAESVEQ

-115 GCVCVGMFVLGNVVG
+115 GCVCVGMFVTGNIVG
-130 HAMGWSSMEAI
+130 HALGWTHMEGI

-154 IIKAYTD
+154 IIKAFTD

-166 KTYSTLVFGTL
+166 KSYATLVFGTL

-198 QFSGSEMLMGLA
+198 QFAGGEMLMGLA

-236 FLNDEIL
+236 YLNDEIL

-255 TLASFAGFSSAL
+255 SLAVYAGFSAAL

-277 ETLEGEHISKL
+277 ETIEGEHISKL

-304 GMMVDPK
+304 GMIVDPA
-311 VIAEHWLPVL
+311 VIAAHWLPIL
-321 VLTLV
+321 ILTIV
-326 TVFGM
+326 TVIGM
-331 TLFGTMGAL
+331 TIFGSLGAL

-400 AATPVCE
+400 AATPVCN
-407 FLYKKLPVKWLAKL
+407 FLYKKLPVKLLAKL
-421 DPTPDSGKASAEEQS
+421 DPTPDTGRTSAEEQS
-436 EWKSLLKGYGLRV
+436 LWTSLLKSYFLRV
-449 VLYSVILLAI
+449 LLYSVILLAI
-459 FLGSKLYLDKVM
+459 FLGSKLYLDKLL
-471 VRILPD
+471 VRVLPD
-477 AAAGLRNGICLAI
+477 ATDALRNAVS
-490 TLAVMSPFLYGL
+490 LAVTLVVMAPFLYGL
-502 AVNGSDIKK
+502 AVNGHDIKHA
-511 SAVHLMKEKDSNKWP
+511 AVQLMKEKDSNKWP
-526 ILFLVFL
+526 VLALVFL

-543 AAVLM
+543 ATILL
-548 HYSLSYWS
+548 HYQLSYWS
-556 ILLIVLAGVAF
+556 LLLIVLAGVAF
-567 FMIARRSV
+567 FIVARRSV
-575 HQFTGLEERF
+575 HQFNALEARF
-585 ITNLNQKEEYERRRT
+585 ITNLNQKEEYERMRT
-600 PIASGVRTKM
+600 PIASGVRSKM

-615 AAENVIISPNS
+615 AAESVTISPNS
-626 EYAGKQLKN
+626 EYAGKKLKD

-648 VIRGSRRIL
+648 VIRGSKRIL
-657 VPSPDEYIY
+657 IPSPEEHIY
-666 PYDEVLAIGTQEEV
+666 PYDEVLAIGTNDEV
-680 KRFVEDMAAENL
+680 KRFVEEMNAEDEQQRI
-692 AANVSYE
+692 SYE

-704 LDLFELQ
+704 LDAFELQ
-711 QGCYLDGKVLRDTN
+711 KGCYLDGKMLKDTN
-725 MRQKGCMVVGVERD
+725 MRQHGCMVVGVERN
-739 GMSLMSPKPDFRFQA
+739 GMSLMSPKPDFVFEA

-760 AGERVECEKMIL
+760 AGERVECEKMVL
-772 ANGNPTA
+772 VNGNPDA

>member
-1 MVSEYKFNIFLL
+1 
-13 TLPVYLNKNMTE
+13 MTE

-37 ISAGLFTIIS
+37 IAAGLFTIIS

-53 LILGYIV
+53 LILGYII

-68 LGLFGISSAESVDQ
+68 LGLFGISSKESVEQ

-115 GCVCVGMFVLGNVVG
+115 GCVCVGMFVTGNIVG
-130 HAMGWSSMEAI
+130 HALGWSSMESI

-166 KTYSTLVFGTL
+166 KAYSTLVFGTL

-198 QFSGSEMLMGLA
+198 QFAGGEMLMGLA

-236 FLNDEIL
+236 YLTDEIL

-277 ETLEGEHISKL
+277 ETIEGEHISKL
-288 VVNIKDL
+288 VTGIKDL

-304 GMMVDPK
+304 GMMVDPQ
-311 VIAEHWLPVL
+311 VIAQHWLPIL
-321 VLTLV
+321 ILTIV
-326 TVFGM
+326 TVIGM
-331 TLFGTMGAL
+331 TLFGSLGAL
-340 VSGRGLNTAVHTGF
+340 VAGRGLNTAVHTGF

-400 AATPVCE
+400 AATPVCN
-407 FLYKKLPVKWLAKL
+407 FLYKKLPVKLLAKL
-421 DPTPDSGKASAEEQS
+421 DPSPDASAKASETEQS
-436 EWKSLLKGYGLRV
+436 EWRHLLKSYGLRV
-449 VLYSVILLAI
+449 LLYSVILIAI
-459 FLGSKLYLDKVM
+459 FLGSRLYLD
-471 VRILPD
+471 RLLSGLLPD
-477 AAAGLRNGICLAI
+477 ATAGLRNAINLAV
-490 TLAVMSPFLYGL
+490 TLLVMSPFLYGL
-502 AVNGSDIKK
+502 AVNGGDIKH
-511 SAVHLMKEKDSNKWP
+511 SAVQLMKEKDSNKWP
-526 ILFLVFL
+526 VLALIFL
-533 RIFIAIAFVI
+533 RIFAAIAFVI
-543 AAVLM
+543 ATVLM

-556 ILLIVLAGVAF
+556 LLLIVLAGVAF
-567 FMIARRSV
+567 FILARRSV

-585 ITNLNQKEEYERRRT
+585 ITNLNQKEEYERKRA
-600 PIASGVRTKM
+600 PIAAGVRAKM

-626 EYAGKQLKN
+626 EYAGRQLKN

-657 VPSPDEYIY
+657 VPSPEEYIY
-666 PYDEVLAIGTQEEV
+666 PYDEVLAIGTKEEV
-680 KRFVEDMAAENL
+680 KRFVEDMTAEALSNP
-692 AANVSYE
+692 VSYE

-704 LDLFELQ
+704 LDSFELQ
-711 QGCYLDGKVLRDTN
+711 KGCYLDGKVLRETN

-739 GMSLMSPKPDFRFQA
+739 GLSLMSPKPDFRFQA

-760 AGERVECEKMIL
+760 AGERVECEKMVL
-772 ANGNPTA
+772 VNGYQEA

>member
-1 MVSEYKFNIFLL
+1 MS
-13 TLPVYLNKNMTE
+13 E

-32 LAIIL
+32 LALIL
-37 ISAGLFTIIS
+37 IAAGLFTIIS

-68 LGLFGISSAESVDQ
+68 LGLFGITSVESVEQ

-115 GCVCVGMFVLGNVVG
+115 GCVCVGMFVTGNIVG
-130 HAMGWSSMEAI
+130 HALGWTHMEGI

-154 IIKAYTD
+154 IIKAFTD

-166 KTYSTLVFGTL
+166 KSYATLVFGTL

-198 QFSGSEMLMGLA
+198 QFAGGEMLMGLA

-236 FLNDEIL
+236 YLNDEIL

-255 TLASFAGFSSAL
+255 SLASYAGFSSAL

-277 ETLEGEHISKL
+277 ETIEGEHIGKL
-288 VVNIKDL
+288 VANIKDL

-304 GMMVDPK
+304 GMLVDPA
-311 VIAEHWLPVL
+311 VIAAHWLPIL
-321 VLTLV
+321 ILTVV
-326 TVFGM
+326 TIIGM
-331 TLFGTMGAL
+331 TIFGSLGAL

-400 AATPVCE
+400 AATPVCN
-407 FLYKKLPVKWLAKL
+407 FLYKKLPVKLLAKL
-421 DPTPDSGKASAEEQS
+421 DPTPDSGRTSAMEQS
-436 EWKSLLKGYGLRV
+436 LWKSLLRSYFLRV
-449 VLYSVILLAI
+449 LLYSVVLLAI
-459 FLGSKLYLDKVM
+459 FLGSKLYLDKLLVQL
-471 VRILPD
+471 LPD
-477 AAAGLRNGICLAI
+477 AADALRNAVS
-490 TLAVMSPFLYGL
+490 LAVTLVLMAPFLYGL
-502 AVNGSDIKK
+502 AVNGHDIKHA
-511 SAVHLMKEKDSNKWP
+511 AVQLMKEKDSNKWP
-526 ILFLVFL
+526 VLALVFL

-543 AAVLM
+543 AAFLL
-548 HYSLSYWS
+548 HYQLSYWS
-556 ILLIVLAGVAF
+556 LLLIVLAGIAF
-567 FMIARRSV
+567 FIVARRSV
-575 HQFTGLEERF
+575 HQFNGLEERF
-585 ITNLNQKEEYERRRT
+585 ITNLNQKEEYERMRT
-600 PIASGVRTKM
+600 PIASGVRSKM

-615 AAENVIISPNS
+615 AAESVIISPNS
-626 EYAGKQLKN
+626 EYAGKKLKD

-648 VIRGSRRIL
+648 VIRGSKRIL
-657 VPSPDEYIY
+657 IPSPEEFIY
-666 PYDEVLAIGTQEEV
+666 PYDEVLAIGTNEEV
-680 KRFVEDMAAENL
+680 KHFVEEMNAEDDQRI
-692 AANVSYE
+692 SYE

-704 LDLFELQ
+704 LDAFELQ
-711 QGCYLDGKVLRDTN
+711 KGCYLDGKMLKDTN
-725 MRQKGCMVVGVERD
+725 MRQHGCMVVGVERN
-739 GMSLMSPKPDFRFQA
+739 GLSLMSPKPDFVFEA

-760 AGERVECEKMIL
+760 AGERVECEKMVL
-772 ANGNPTA
+772 VNGNPEA

>member
-1 MVSEYKFNIFLL
+1 MS
-13 TLPVYLNKNMTE
+13 E

-32 LAIIL
+32 LALIL
-37 ISAGLFTIIS
+37 IAAGLFTIIS

-68 LGLFGISSAESVDQ
+68 LGLFGITSVESVEQ

-115 GCVCVGMFVLGNVVG
+115 GCVCVGMFVTGNIVG
-130 HAMGWSSMEAI
+130 HALGWTHMEGI

-154 IIKAYTD
+154 IIKAFTD

-166 KTYSTLVFGTL
+166 KSYATLVFGTL

-198 QFSGSEMLMGLA
+198 QFAGGEMLMGLA

-236 FLNDEIL
+236 YLNDEIL

-255 TLASFAGFSSAL
+255 SLASYAGFSSAL

-277 ETLEGEHISKL
+277 ETIEGEHIGKL
-288 VVNIKDL
+288 VANIKDL

-304 GMMVDPK
+304 GMLVDPA
-311 VIAEHWLPVL
+311 VIAAHWLPIL
-321 VLTLV
+321 ILTVV
-326 TVFGM
+326 TIIGM
-331 TLFGTMGAL
+331 TIFGSLGAL

-400 AATPVCE
+400 AATPVCN
-407 FLYKKLPVKWLAKL
+407 FLYKKLPVKLLAKL
-421 DPTPDSGKASAEEQS
+421 DPTPDSGRTSAMEQS
-436 EWKSLLKGYGLRV
+436 LWKSLLRSYFLRV
-449 VLYSVILLAI
+449 LLYSVILLAI
-459 FLGSKLYLDKVM
+459 FLGSKLYLDKLLVQL
-471 VRILPD
+471 LPD
-477 AAAGLRNGICLAI
+477 AADALRNAVS
-490 TLAVMSPFLYGL
+490 LAVTLVLMAPFLYGL
-502 AVNGSDIKK
+502 AVNGHDIKHA
-511 SAVHLMKEKDSNKWP
+511 AVQLMKEKDSNKWP
-526 ILFLVFL
+526 VLALVFL

-543 AAVLM
+543 AAFLL
-548 HYSLSYWS
+548 HYQLSYWS
-556 ILLIVLAGVAF
+556 LLLIVLAGIAF
-567 FMIARRSV
+567 FIVARRSV
-575 HQFTGLEERF
+575 HQFNGLEERF
-585 ITNLNQKEEYERRRT
+585 ITNLNQKEEYERMRT
-600 PIASGVRTKM
+600 PIASGVRSKM

-615 AAENVIISPNS
+615 AAESVTISPNS
-626 EYAGKQLKN
+626 EYAGKKLKD

-648 VIRGSRRIL
+648 VIRGSKRIL
-657 VPSPDEYIY
+657 IPSPEEFIY
-666 PYDEVLAIGTQEEV
+666 PYDEVLAIGTNEEV
-680 KRFVEDMAAENL
+680 KHFVEEMNAEDDQRI
-692 AANVSYE
+692 SYE

-704 LDLFELQ
+704 LDAFELQ
-711 QGCYLDGKVLRDTN
+711 KGCYLDGKKLKDTN
-725 MRQKGCMVVGVERD
+725 MRQHGCMVVGVERN
-739 GMSLMSPKPDFRFQA
+739 GLSLMSPKPDFVFEA

-760 AGERVECEKMIL
+760 AGERVECEKMVL
-772 ANGNPTA
+772 VNGNPEA

>member
-1 MVSEYKFNIFLL
+1 MS
-13 TLPVYLNKNMTE
+13 E

-68 LGLFGISSAESVDQ
+68 LGLFGISSKDSVEQ

-115 GCVCVGMFVLGNVVG
+115 SCVCVGMFVMGNVAG
-130 HAMGWSSMEAI
+130 HAMGWTTMESI

-166 KTYSTLVFGTL
+166 KAYATLVFGTL

-185 VLMVLLTTIATAN
+185 VMMVLLTTIATAN
-198 QFSGSEMLMGLA
+198 QFAGGEMLMGLA

-228 SFLKWARK
+228 SLLKWARK
-236 FLNDEIL
+236 YLTDEIL

-255 TLASFAGFSSAL
+255 SLATYAGFSSAL

-277 ETLEGEHISKL
+277 ETIEGEHISKL
-288 VVNIKDL
+288 VGSIKDL

-304 GMMVDPK
+304 GMMVDPQ
-311 VIAEHWLPVL
+311 VIAEHWLPIL
-321 VLTLV
+321 ILTLV

-331 TLFGTMGAL
+331 TIFGSLGAL

-400 AATPVCE
+400 AATPVCN
-407 FLYKKLPVKWLAKL
+407 FLYKRLPVGLLAKI
-421 DPTPDSGKASAEEQS
+421 DPSPDVSSRSSATEQS
-436 EWKSLLKGYGLRV
+436 EWRQLLRSYALRV
-449 VLYSVILLAI
+449 MLYSVILIAI
-459 FLGSKLYLDKVM
+459 FLGSRLYLGK
-471 VRILPD
+471 LS
-477 AAAGLRNGICLAI
+477 LRLFPSLSPALVNAMTLGVTLLA
-490 TLAVMSPFLYGL
+490 MSPFLYGL
-502 AVNGSDIKK
+502 AVNGLAIKK
-511 SAVHLMKEKDSNKWP
+511 SAYRLMKEKDSNKWP
-526 ILFLVFL
+526 VLALVFL
-533 RIFIAIAFVI
+533 RIFVAIAFVI
-543 AAVLM
+543 AAVVT

-556 ILLIVLAGVAF
+556 LLLIILAGVVF
-567 FMIARRSV
+567 FILARRSV

-585 ITNLNQKEEYERRRT
+585 ITNLNQREEYERMRS
-600 PIASGVRTKM
+600 PIATGVRSKM

-615 AAENVIISPNS
+615 AAETVIISPNS
-626 EYAGKQLKN
+626 EYAGKKLKD
-635 IPFRQKYGINIAK
+635 IPFRQEYGINIAK
-648 VIRGSRRIL
+648 VVRGSRRIL
-657 VPSPDEYIY
+657 VPSPEEHIY
-666 PYDEVLAIGTQEEV
+666 PYDEVLAIGTKEEV
-680 KRFVEDMAAENL
+680 KRFVEEMTAEQFS
-692 AANVSYE
+692 AGDSFE

-704 LDLFELQ
+704 LDTFELQ
-711 QGCYLDGKVLRDTN
+711 KGCYLDGKVLRETD
-725 MRQKGCMVVGVERD
+725 MRKHGCMVVGVERD
-739 GMSLMSPKPDFRFQA
+739 GISLMSPKPDFQFQA

-760 AGERVECEKMIL
+760 AGERIECEKMVV
-772 ANGNPTA
+772 ANGYQAS

>member
-1 MVSEYKFNIFLL
+1 
-13 TLPVYLNKNMTE
+13 MTE

-37 ISAGLFTIIS
+37 IAAGLFTIIS

-53 LILGYIV
+53 LILGYII

-68 LGLFGISSAESVDQ
+68 LGLFGISSKESVEQ

-115 GCVCVGMFVLGNVVG
+115 GCVCVGMFVTGNIVG
-130 HAMGWSSMEAI
+130 HALGWSSMESI

-166 KTYSTLVFGTL
+166 KAYSTLVFGTL

-198 QFSGSEMLMGLA
+198 QFAGGEMLMGLA

-215 LILWFLVGIYVIP
+215 LILWFLVGIYIIP

-236 FLNDEIL
+236 YLTDEIL
-243 LLVAIGLCFGMV
+243 LPVAIGLCFGMV

-277 ETLEGEHISKL
+277 ETIEGEHISKL
-288 VVNIKDL
+288 VVSIKDL

-304 GMMVDPK
+304 GMMVDPQ
-311 VIAEHWLPVL
+311 VIAQHWVPILI
-321 VLTLV
+321 LTVV
-326 TVFGM
+326 TVIGM
-331 TLFGTMGAL
+331 TLFGFLGAL
-340 VSGRGLNTAVHTGF
+340 VAGRGLNTAVHTGF

-400 AATPVCE
+400 AATPVCN
-407 FLYKKLPVKWLAKL
+407 FLYKKLPVKLLAKL
-421 DPTPDSGKASAEEQS
+421 DPSPDASAKASEAEQS
-436 EWKSLLKGYGLRV
+436 EWRHLLKRYALRV
-449 VLYSVILLAI
+449 LLYGVILIAI
-459 FLGSKLYLDKVM
+459 FLGSRLYLDKLLSGL
-471 VRILPD
+471 LPD
-477 AAAGLRNGICLAI
+477 ASAGLRNAI
-490 TLAVMSPFLYGL
+490 NLAVTLLLMSPFLYGL
-502 AVNGSDIKK
+502 AVNGGDIKH
-511 SAVHLMKEKDSNKWP
+511 SAVQLMKEKDSNKWP
-526 ILFLVFL
+526 VLALIFL
-533 RIFIAIAFVI
+533 RIFAAIAFVI
-543 AAVLM
+543 ATVLM

-556 ILLIVLAGVAF
+556 LLLIVLAGVAF
-567 FMIARRSV
+567 FILARRSV

-585 ITNLNQKEEYERRRT
+585 ITNLNQKEEYERKRA
-600 PIASGVRTKM
+600 PIAAGVRAKM

-626 EYAGKQLKN
+626 EYAGRQLKN

-657 VPSPDEYIY
+657 VPSPEEYIY
-666 PYDEVLAIGTQEEV
+666 PYDEVLAIGTKEEV
-680 KRFVEDMAAENL
+680 KRFVEDMTSEALSNP
-692 AANVSYE
+692 VSYE

-704 LDLFELQ
+704 LDSFELQ
-711 QGCYLDGKVLRDTN
+711 KGCYLDGKVLRDTN

-739 GMSLMSPKPDFRFQA
+739 GLSLMSPKPDFRFQA

-760 AGERVECEKMIL
+760 AGERVECEKMVL
-772 ANGNPTA
+772 VNGYQEA

>member
-1 MVSEYKFNIFLL
+1 MS
-13 TLPVYLNKNMTE
+13 E

-68 LGLFGISSAESVDQ
+68 LGLFGISSTESVEQ

-115 GCVCVGMFVLGNVVG
+115 GCVCVGMFVTGNIVG
-130 HAMGWSSMEAI
+130 HAMGWSSMEGI

-154 IIKAYTD
+154 IIKAFTD

-166 KTYSTLVFGTL
+166 KAYATLVFGTL

-198 QFSGSEMLMGLA
+198 QFAGGEMLMGLA

-236 FLNDEIL
+236 YLNDEIL

-255 TLASFAGFSSAL
+255 SLAVYAGFSAAL

-277 ETLEGEHISKL
+277 ETMEGEHIGKL
-288 VVNIKDL
+288 VGSIKDL

-304 GMMVDPK
+304 GMLVDPA
-311 VIAEHWLPVL
+311 VIAAHWLPIL
-321 VLTLV
+321 ILTLV
-326 TVFGM
+326 TIVGMTVFGS
-331 TLFGTMGAL
+331 MGAL

-377 GFIYPV
+377 GFTYPV

-400 AATPVCE
+400 AATPVCN
-407 FLYKKLPVKWLAKL
+407 FLYKKLPVKLLAKL
-421 DPTPDSGKASAEEQS
+421 DPSPDTGRTSAQEQS
-436 EWKSLLKGYGLRV
+436 EWKSLLKNYFLRV
-449 VLYSVILLAI
+449 LLYSVILLAI
-459 FLGSKLYLDKVM
+459 FLGSRLYLDKLLVKL
-471 VRILPD
+471 LPD
-477 AAAGLRNGICLAI
+477 ATPGLQNALALAI
-490 TLAVMSPFLYGL
+490 TLLVMAPCLYGL
-502 AVNGSDIKK
+502 AVNGHDIKH
-511 SAVHLMKEKDSNKWP
+511 SAVLLMKEKDANKWP
-526 ILFLVFL
+526 VLFLVFL

-543 AAVLM
+543 AAILV

-556 ILLIVLAGVAF
+556 LLLIVLAGVAF
-567 FMIARRSV
+567 FILARRSV

-585 ITNLNQKEEYERRRT
+585 ITNLNQKEEYERMRT
-600 PIASGVRTKM
+600 PIASGVRSKM

-615 AAENVIISPNS
+615 AAENVIIPPESP
-626 EYAGKQLKN
+626 YAGKQLKN
-635 IPFRQKYGINIAK
+635 IPIRQKYGVNIAK
-648 VIRGSRRIL
+648 VVRGTRRIL
-657 VPSPDEYIY
+657 VPSPEEYLY
-666 PYDEVLAIGTQEEV
+666 PYDEVLAIGTRDEV
-680 KRFVEDMAAENL
+680 RHFVEDMQAEQEHPAA
-692 AANVSYE
+692 YE
-699 TDDFV
+699 ADDFV
-704 LDLFELQ
+704 LDAFELQ
-711 QGCYLDGKVLRDTN
+711 KGCYLDGKILKDTN
-725 MRQKGCMVVGVERD
+725 MRQHGCMVVGIERD
-739 GMSLMSPKPDFRFQA
+739 GMSLMSPKPDFQFRA

-760 AGERVECEKMIL
+760 AGERVECEKMVL
-772 ANGNPTA
+772 VNGNPAA

>member
-1 MVSEYKFNIFLL
+1 MS
-13 TLPVYLNKNMTE
+13 E

-32 LAIIL
+32 LALIL
-37 ISAGLFTIIS
+37 IAAGIFTIIS

-68 LGLFGISSAESVDQ
+68 LGLFGITSAESVEQ

-115 GCVCVGMFVLGNVVG
+115 GCVCVGMFVTGNIVG
-130 HAMGWSSMEAI
+130 HALGWTHMEGI

-154 IIKAYTD
+154 IIKAFTD

-166 KTYSTLVFGTL
+166 KSYATLVFGTL

-198 QFSGSEMLMGLA
+198 QFAGGEMLMGLA

-236 FLNDEIL
+236 YLNDEIL

-255 TLASFAGFSSAL
+255 SLAVYAGFSAAL

-277 ETLEGEHISKL
+277 ETIEGEHISKL

-304 GMMVDPK
+304 GMMVDPA
-311 VIAEHWLPVL
+311 VIAAHWLPIL
-321 VLTLV
+321 ILTIV
-326 TVFGM
+326 TVIGM
-331 TLFGTMGAL
+331 TIFGSLGAL

-400 AATPVCE
+400 AATPVCN
-407 FLYKKLPVKWLAKL
+407 FLYKKLPVKLLAKL
-421 DPTPDSGKASAEEQS
+421 DPTPDSGSTSAEEQS
-436 EWKSLLKGYGLRV
+436 LWASLLKSYFLRV
-449 VLYSVILLAI
+449 LLYSVILLAI
-459 FLGSKLYLDKVM
+459 FLGSKMYLDKLL
-471 VRILPD
+471 VRLLPD
-477 AAAGLRNGICLAI
+477 ATDALRNAVS
-490 TLAVMSPFLYGL
+490 LAVTLVVMAPFLYGL
-502 AVNGSDIKK
+502 AVNGHDIKHA
-511 SAVHLMKEKDSNKWP
+511 AVQLMKEKDSNKWP
-526 ILFLVFL
+526 ILALVFL

-543 AAVLM
+543 ATILL
-548 HYSLSYWS
+548 HYQLSYWS
-556 ILLIVLAGVAF
+556 LLLIVLAGVAF
-567 FMIARRSV
+567 FIVARRSV
-575 HQFTGLEERF
+575 HQFDALESRF
-585 ITNLNQKEEYERRRT
+585 ITNLNQKEEYERMRT
-600 PIASGVRTKM
+600 PIASGVRSKM

-615 AAENVIISPNS
+615 AAESVTISPNS
-626 EYAGKQLKN
+626 EYAGKKLKD

-648 VIRGSRRIL
+648 VIRGSKRIL
-657 VPSPDEYIY
+657 IPSPEEHIY
-666 PYDEVLAIGTQEEV
+666 PYDEVLAIGTNEEV
-680 KRFVEDMAAENL
+680 KRFVEEMNAEDEQMRI
-692 AANVSYE
+692 SYE

-704 LDLFELQ
+704 LDTFELQ
-711 QGCYLDGKVLRDTN
+711 KGCYLDGKMLKDTN
-725 MRQKGCMVVGVERD
+725 MRQHGCMVVGVERN
-739 GMSLMSPKPDFRFQA
+739 GLSLMSPKPDFVFEA

-760 AGERVECEKMIL
+760 AGERVECEKMVL
-772 ANGNPTA
+772 VNGNPEA

>member
-1 MVSEYKFNIFLL
+1 
-13 TLPVYLNKNMTE
+13 MTE

-37 ISAGLFTIIS
+37 IAAGLFTIIS
-47 KALKQP
+47 KAMKQP
-53 LILGYIV
+53 LILGYII

-68 LGLFGISSAESVDQ
+68 LGLFGISSKESVEQ

-115 GCVCVGMFVLGNVVG
+115 GCVCVGMFVTGNIVG
-130 HAMGWSSMEAI
+130 HALGWSSMESI

-166 KTYSTLVFGTL
+166 KAYSTLVFGTL

-198 QFSGSEMLMGLA
+198 QFAGGEMLMGLA

-236 FLNDEIL
+236 YLTDEIL

-277 ETLEGEHISKL
+277 ETIEGEHISKL
-288 VVNIKDL
+288 VVSIKDL

-304 GMMVDPK
+304 GMMVDPQ
-311 VIAEHWLPVL
+311 VIAQHWVPILI
-321 VLTLV
+321 LTIV
-326 TVFGM
+326 TVIGM
-331 TLFGTMGAL
+331 TLFGSLGAL
-340 VSGRGLNTAVHTGF
+340 VAGRGLNTAVHTGF

-400 AATPVCE
+400 AATPVCN
-407 FLYKKLPVKWLAKL
+407 FLYKKLPVKLLAKL
-421 DPTPDSGKASAEEQS
+421 DPSPDASAKASEAEQS
-436 EWKSLLKGYGLRV
+436 AWRHLLKRYALRV
-449 VLYSVILLAI
+449 LLYGVILIAI
-459 FLGSKLYLDKVM
+459 FLGSRLYLDKLLSGL
-471 VRILPD
+471 LPD
-477 AAAGLRNGICLAI
+477 ATAGLRNAINLAV
-490 TLAVMSPFLYGL
+490 TLLVMSPFLYGL
-502 AVNGSDIKK
+502 AVNGGDIKH
-511 SAVHLMKEKDSNKWP
+511 SAVQLMKEKDSNKWP
-526 ILFLVFL
+526 VLALIFL
-533 RIFIAIAFVI
+533 RIFAAIAFVI
-543 AAVLM
+543 ATVLM

-556 ILLIVLAGVAF
+556 LLLIVLAGVAF
-567 FMIARRSV
+567 FILARRSV

-585 ITNLNQKEEYERRRT
+585 ITNLNQKEEYERKRA
-600 PIASGVRTKM
+600 PIAAGVRAKM

-626 EYAGKQLKN
+626 EYAGRQLKN

-657 VPSPDEYIY
+657 VPSPEEYIY
-666 PYDEVLAIGTQEEV
+666 PYDEVLAIGTKEEV
-680 KRFVEDMAAENL
+680 KRFVEDMTAEALSNP
-692 AANVSYE
+692 VSYE

-704 LDLFELQ
+704 LDSFELQ
-711 QGCYLDGKVLRDTN
+711 KGCYLDGKVLRETN

-739 GMSLMSPKPDFRFQA
+739 GLSLMSPKPDFRFQA

-760 AGERVECEKMIL
+760 AGERVECEKMVL
-772 ANGNPTA
+772 VNGYQEA

>member
-1 MVSEYKFNIFLL
+1 MS
-13 TLPVYLNKNMTE
+13 E

-32 LAIIL
+32 LALIL
-37 ISAGLFTIIS
+37 IAAGLFTIIS

-68 LGLFGISSAESVDQ
+68 LGLFGITNAESVEQ

-115 GCVCVGMFVLGNVVG
+115 GCVCVGMFVTGNVVG
-130 HAMGWSSMEAI
+130 HALGWSSMESI

-154 IIKAYTD
+154 IIKAFTD

-166 KTYSTLVFGTL
+166 KSYATLVFGTL

-198 QFSGSEMLMGLA
+198 QFAGGEMLMGLA

-228 SFLKWARK
+228 TFLKWARK
-236 FLNDEIL
+236 YLNDEIL
-243 LLVAIGLCFGMV
+243 LLVSIGLCFGMV
-255 TLASFAGFSSAL
+255 SLAQYAGFSSAL

-277 ETLEGEHISKL
+277 ETIEGEHINKL

-304 GMMVDPK
+304 GMMVDPH
-311 VIAEHWLPVL
+311 VIAEHWLPIL
-321 VLTLV
+321 ILTVV
-326 TVFGM
+326 TVIGM
-331 TLFGTMGAL
+331 TIFGSLGAL

-363 FIIAGLGVSLGVMR
+363 FIIAGLGVGLGVMR

-400 AATPVCE
+400 AATPVCN
-407 FLYKKLPVKWLAKL
+407 FLYKKLPVKLLAKL
-421 DPTPDSGKASAEEQS
+421 DPTPDSGNASVQEKS
-436 EWKSLLKGYGLRV
+436 EWKALLKSYFLRV
-449 VLYSVILLAI
+449 LLYSVILLAI
-459 FLGSKLYLDKVM
+459 FLGAKLYLDKLLVQL
-471 VRILPD
+471 LPD
-477 AAAGLRNGICLAI
+477 VAQAWRNVASLGI
-490 TLAVMSPFLYGL
+490 TLTVMAPFLYGL
-502 AVNGSDIKK
+502 AVNGHDIKRT
-511 SAVHLMKEKDSNKWP
+511 AVQLMKEKDSNKWP

-543 AAVLM
+543 AAVLL
-548 HYSLSYWS
+548 HYKPAYWS
-556 ILLIVLAGVAF
+556 LLLIVLAGVAF
-567 FMIARRSV
+567 FIVARRSV
-575 HQFTGLEERF
+575 HQFYALEERF
-585 ITNLNQKEEYERRRT
+585 ITNLNQKEEYERMRK
-600 PIASGVRTKM
+600 PIATGVRSKM

-615 AAENVIISPNS
+615 AAESVTISPNS
-626 EYAGKQLKN
+626 EYAGKQLKD

-648 VIRGSRRIL
+648 VVRGSKRIL

-666 PYDEVLAIGTQEEV
+666 PYDEVLAIGTHEEV
-680 KRFVEDMAAENL
+680 KRFIDEMNAEEERPI
-692 AANVSYE
+692 SYE

-704 LDLFELQ
+704 LDAFELQ
-711 QGCYLDGKVLRDTN
+711 KGCYLDGKILKNTN
-725 MRQKGCMVVGVERD
+725 MRQHGCMVVGVERN
-739 GMSLMSPKPDFRFQA
+739 GLSLMSPKPDFQFEA

-760 AGERVECEKMIL
+760 AGERVECEKMVL
-772 ANGNPTA
+772 VNGNPDA